1 MCGVTVS
8 QRWQLGRRGP
18 GCHVL
23 GVEGTLWLVKEKA
36 LTQGQRMLLGR
47 MNFISLRVAGGAQ
60 VVIGQAAALGA
71 VFVVVPA
78 GQLVAC

>member
-1 MCGVTVS
+1 M
-8 QRWQLGRRGP
+8 
-18 GCHVL
+18 
-23 GVEGTLWLVKEKA
+23 WLVKEKA

-71 VFVVVPA
+71 VFVVVSA